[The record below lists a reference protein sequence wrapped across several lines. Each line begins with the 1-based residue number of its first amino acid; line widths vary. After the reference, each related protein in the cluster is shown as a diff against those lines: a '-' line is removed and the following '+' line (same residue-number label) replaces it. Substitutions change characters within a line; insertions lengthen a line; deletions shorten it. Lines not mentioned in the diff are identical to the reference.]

1 MAVQTII
8 PSSNVSMADIRDT
21 LNNSGGAV
29 GNSLGSFFTSS
40 ANINKWS
47 KFKPT
52 KYYGLDFAT
61 GNESPLQWQAN
72 NGLCGFTSGSI
83 VFNDT
88 SALVTAYKNGA
99 TFVYELPTGGSSYPF
114 RLGDFRGY
122 YPSAKAPIW
131 SFEISGQIAANDSSS
146 SSTFTILGNG
156 DINTSYNLRMSDILP
171 DSTTALSTYYFGIVI
186 VNNSGSVVLTKKSSS
201 TIGTS
206 SNFTQSVVVTQKEVG
221 LAGLYTAYP
230 LFIDGSGKKYV
241 ACPIASVDF
250 QIVTSVDA
258 DKAGWMAGSM
268 TISIVG
274 KFTIGAQI
282 GYSKSFGGAKVRIT
296 PVVAHADGSEENL
309 AAYEE
314 VTLPTTTSDTGH
326 YDYSRTLTPQ
336 PIQVG
341 DKFRLV
347 MYYGSNFGNR
357 DVIEYD
363 KEIEL

>member
-8 PSSNVSMADIRDT
+8 PSTNVTMADIRDT
-21 LNNSGGAV
+21 LNNAGGATD
-29 GNSLGSFFTSS
+29 NSLGSFFTT
-40 ANINKWS
+40 AAKINKWA

-52 KYYGLDFAT
+52 KYYGLIFAT
-61 GNESPLQWQAN
+61 GNESPLQWQAG

-131 SFEISGQIAANDSSS
+131 SFEISGQMAANNSSS
-146 SSTFTILGNG
+146 SSKFTILGNG
-156 DINTSYNLRMSDILP
+156 DINTNYNLRMSDILP
-171 DSTTALSTYYFGIVI
+171 DGTTGLSSYYFGIII
-186 VNNSGSVVLTKKSSS
+186 VNNSGSVVLTKKSDS

-206 SNFTQSVVVTQKEVG
+206 SSFTKSVTVTQKEVG
-221 LAGLYTAYP
+221 MAGLYTAYP
-230 LFIDGSGKKYV
+230 LFINSSGKKYV
-241 ACPIASVDF
+241 ACPIAPVDF

-268 TISIVG
+268 TISTAG

-282 GYSKSFGGAKVRIT
+282 GYSKSFGGVKVRIT

-309 AAYEE
+309 SAYEE
-314 VTLPTTTSDTGH
+314 VTLPKTTSDTG
-326 YDYSRTLTPQ
+326 YYNYSRTLSPQ

-363 KEIEL
+363 GELL